1 MPRRVLPLKRSGHTL
16 QTAAAAFLDRPD
28 LSPASR
34 RSYAQTL
41 QRLTHAIGD
50 DQSAA
55 DRVAELDRV
64 PPGTVR
70 RALDASS
77 RIGYAQRPATK
88 DQPTPIEDSP
98 VCLSPPLVGLEDE
111 LGALLRIAKKPLP
124 ERPERVVEL
133 DGVDDDLEH
142 RARRS

>member
-1 MPRRVLPLKRSGHTL
+1 MGICKRRSG
-16 QTAAAAFLDRPD
+16 QIRFG
-28 LSPASR
+28 LSKIWPLGAR
-34 RSYAQTL
+34 APRFKLEYFAGP
-41 QRLTHAIGD
+41 IGIAKQPCAD
-50 DQSAA
+50 AA

-124 ERPERVVEL
+124 ERPECVV
-133 DGVDDDLEH
+133 
-142 RARRS
+142 